1 MKLKWLINTTAIL
14 LLIFVAFVG
23 LASHDSVM
31 AAQDGSSKIESL
43 LLERFTAEGSADFIV
58 RFTEQADLSA
68 AYSMDWNARG
78 EFVYNTLRDTAA
90 NSQVNAIAILGGS
103 GYKYETIFA
112 GNDLY
117 VWSGSLA
124 VANQLAALP
133 EVYFIR
139 APRTFYI
146 DPTTVDKPLE
156 NITWAGDLLATKAQ
170 TTVGGSTDAITDW
183 GIIDSKADQFWVAF
197 GVQGE
202 GIKVANIDTGVQ
214 WDHPALVDQ
223 FACPNDP
230 SNPDCWADPSN
241 ICGGSACD
249 NAGHGTHTMGT
260 MVADDDPALSYIA
273 GMAPNSTWIACKG
286 CESSSCSE
294 YALTT
299 CATWLLAPGGDPLN
313 RPNVVNNS
321 WGGGGGDTWYQSY
334 VQAWAADG
342 IFPAFSAGNSTGCSS
357 MGSPGDYQESFA
369 STGHT
374 SNRTHAWSQGPSA
387 FGHEP
392 YTKPNIT
399 APSNSICST
408 VPGNGWSCGYSG
420 TSMASPHSAGAVALL
435 WSCNPDLIGQ
445 INLTFEALQNG
456 ADAPDP
462 ANPSCGVPPDGQGTY
477 EDGYGYLNVL
487 QSGTNVCGTVE
498 TGTLEG
504 YVYDEAMNPVE
515 GATVT
520 AQGGLE
526 DIGINATT
534 DPNGFY
540 TMQLVVGT
548 YNVTASKIN
557 YKSQTV
563 TGVVILADQTTT
575 QDFSI
580 TFLGAWTQIA
590 LPAGCPDWYR
600 FDGEFF
606 TGTGLVYFL
615 GGRAA
620 VLITDGNDLVF

>member
-78 EFVYNTLRDTAA
+78 EFVYNTLRETAA
-90 NSQVNAIAILGGS
+90 NSQVNAKAILDAGS
-103 GYKYETIFA
+103 LKYQTFFI
-112 GNDLY
+112 GNELY
-117 VWSGSLA
+117 VWSGNLS

-139 APRTFYI
+139 ATRTFYV

-260 MVADDDPALSYIA
+260 MVADDDPALTYIA
-273 GMAPNSTWIACKG
+273 GMAPNAQWIACKG
-286 CESSSCSE
+286 CESSSCSD

-299 CATWLLAPGGDPLN
+299 CADWILAPGGDPAN
-313 RPNVVNNS
+313 RPNIVNNS
-321 WGGGGGDTWYQSY
+321 WGGGTRATYKPGQQTEFSLPFLPEIAPAVVVWAPPVIIRNPSPALVTLHPVPTPGLKDHHLSGMTRTPSRISLLHLTVSVQQYQA
-334 VQAWAADG
+334 V
-342 IFPAFSAGNSTGCSS
+342 
-357 MGSPGDYQESFA
+357 
-369 STGHT
+369 
-374 SNRTHAWSQGPSA
+374 
-387 FGHEP
+387 
-392 YTKPNIT
+392 
-399 APSNSICST
+399 
-408 VPGNGWSCGYSG
+408 
-420 TSMASPHSAGAVALL
+420 AGAVVTA
-435 WSCNPDLIGQ
+435 
-445 INLTFEALQNG
+445 
-456 ADAPDP
+456 
-462 ANPSCGVPPDGQGTY
+462 VPPWQVRTQQ
-477 EDGYGYLNVL
+477 V
-487 QSGTNVCGTVE
+487 
-498 TGTLEG
+498 
-504 YVYDEAMNPVE
+504 
-515 GATVT
+515 
-520 AQGGLE
+520 
-526 DIGINATT
+526 
-534 DPNGFY
+534 
-540 TMQLVVGT
+540 QLLC
-548 YNVTASKIN
+548 S
-557 YKSQTV
+557 
-563 TGVVILADQTTT
+563 
-575 QDFSI
+575 
-580 TFLGAWTQIA
+580 
-590 LPAGCPDWYR
+590 
-600 FDGEFF
+600 
-606 TGTGLVYFL
+606 
-615 GGRAA
+615 GRAT
-620 VLITDGNDLVF
+620 LT